1 MIIRDKLCTDG
12 RLDMSPI
19 NIELWGRKQR
29 ERKKIK
35 SRGDDRREKI
45 EERPIKKK
53 HQSIRR
59 RD

>member
-1 MIIRDKLCTDG
+1 MIIRDKLCTEG

-45 EERPIKKK
+45 EERT
-53 HQSIRR
+53 H
-59 RD
+59 